1 VIVTPLA
8 MFSHLQVAITRAQ
21 VQHGMPFIRQQQ
33 VHIAPGIMA
42 QRFCIIE
49 TAMASSLVQVI
60 FIPPL
65 IFSIF
70 MVQRGIIMPG
80 DIMPM
85 PGMMPGMGIGIP
97 IPGIMFMLG
106 IIVFIIPPSLVMVAM
121 LVSFPSSAPGAF
133 YSSRRTWNCSPRPPR
148 DSRFFDYFESQN
160 LSLVVNNS
168 IVLRLEMPSRSG
180 WSV

>member
-1 VIVTPLA
+1 MQQSQQAWIIVTAIVSPLVQVIVTPLA
-8 MFSHLQVAITRAQ
+8 MFSHLQVAIIRAQ
-21 VQHGMPFIRQQQ
+21 VQQGIPFIRQQQ
-33 VHIAPGIMA
+33 EHIAPGIMA

-85 PGMMPGMGIGIP
+85 PGIMPDKGIGMF
-97 IPGIMFMLG
+97 GIILG
-106 IIVFIIPPSLVMVAM
+106 IIVLIIP
-121 LVSFPSSAPGAF
+121 
-133 YSSRRTWNCSPRPPR
+133 
-148 DSRFFDYFESQN
+148 
-160 LSLVVNNS
+160 LSLV
-168 IVLRLEMPSRSG
+168 IVAIVRFLSHRFPGSLCLAPADTAL
-180 WSV
+180 